1 MVLNDEFAVIAV
13 MEGKE
18 YVEYKDKVE
27 NIMN

>member
-1 MVLNDEFAVIAV
+1 MVLNDELAV